1 LSKAK
6 HVNEKLAWEGK
17 VGNKF
22 LTPPKGPIKEKTS
35 GSAMFSGQTHLEA
48 NGVVH
53 VYIVKQL
60 NDLNIVH
67 FLSST
72 TPNQSKS
79 KSSLKCAKA

>member
-6 HVNEKLAWEGK
+6 HVNENLAWEGK
-17 VGNKF
+17 VGSEDKVF
-22 LTPPKGPIKEKTS
+22 STPPKSHIKEKTS
-35 GSAMFSGQTHLEA
+35 GSAMFSGQTHLEM

-60 NDLNIVH
+60 TNLNIVH
-67 FLSST
+67 YVRST

-79 KSSLKCAKA
+79 KS